1 MGILRKKKAEAP
13 KSIVKNE
20 AHIRNPL
27 IVAIREQ
34 LEHRAIWMYVLVT
47 EAEKHGLDPDE
58 YAADAIRRCGVYQG
72 DIFKERGGMGDSF
85 KGLKKALFSVF
96 AQMVF
101 EMKIRRVDDDHLDI
115 DFHYCPLVKA
125 WQKMG
130 ATDEQISK
138 LCSYAM
144 CGDRGIISRFGGE
157 LDLQTTIADGDD
169 ICKIRFVRPEV
180 DTKPKVTKTK

>member
-1 MGILRKKKAEAP
+1 MGRKKNKKKETV
-13 KSIVKNE
+13 SIVKNE
-20 AHIRNPL
+20 ARLKNPI

-58 YAADAIRRCGVYQG
+58 YAADAIRRVGVYQG
-72 DIFKERGGMGDSF
+72 AIFKERGGKGNSF

-115 DFHYCPLVKA
+115 DFHYCPLVKG

-144 CGDRGIISRFGGE
+144 CGDRGIISQFGGE

-180 DTKPKVTKTK
+180 DTTPNVKKRKS